1 MYVYS
6 SGRCFRIASRLEDVS
21 LDSNPT
27 YICFGSRSGAHA
39 GSNNSFIY
47 PLEFAARG
55 SDGRENA
62 TSFLHV
68 RDASRSSAQYRC
80 RRVEGDATFDPS
92 PRCVT
97 DLSTCSHWTNSER
110 VYICATFH
118 MSPPHDP
125 PSFPHIPPSRSQ
137 PLHPATVPHLHLFI
151 CKEDARRRPQR
162 PQCIRLERD

>member
-1 MYVYS
+1 M
-6 SGRCFRIASRLEDVS
+6 RTFD
-21 LDSNPT
+21 
-27 YICFGSRSGAHA
+27 
-39 GSNNSFIY
+39 
-47 PLEFAARG
+47 G

-110 VYICATFH
+110 VYICATFR
-118 MSPPHDP
+118 MSPPHDL

-137 PLHPATVPHLHLFI
+137 TLHPATVPHIHLFV

-162 PQCIRLERD
+162 PQCIRLERVRVAETQGEEPGGSRGEDPTGHLGGSSSAFVSKKDLLT